1 MKAQRSL
8 FEYEFHMDKI
18 DKIGDP
24 LLKMRDLIPWEKL
37 FRQPLEKIFHE
48 EKSAKG
54 PGGRPAYDS
63 VLMFKILILQRT
75 YSLSDE
81 EMEYQIN
88 DRLSFQR
95 FLDLNISDT
104 VPDARTIWLYREKL
118 KENDNFKRLFNK
130 FQAFLEE
137 KSLIAYKGV
146 IVDATF
152 VEVPK
157 QRNDR
162 DENKEIK
169 EGKMP
174 KDWSE
179 KKAMHKDTE
188 ARWMKKDGKAYYGYK
203 NHIKA
208 DKKSK
213 LIVKYGV
220 TDASTHDS
228 QVLEELLDN
237 KDSNHEIYADS
248 AYRSA
253 KIEKMLK
260 KKNIR
265 SRIHVKG
272 YSGNTLTKA
281 QMVMNRKKSKIR
293 ARVEHVFG
301 HMASGI
307 GDFIR
312 SVGMVRAE
320 VNIGMMNLAYNME
333 RYLYLASR

>member
-1 MKAQRSL
+1 MKNQRSL
-8 FEYEFHMDKI
+8 FEYEFHMEKM

-24 LLKMRDLIPWEKL
+24 LIKMRDLIPWEKL
-37 FRQPLEKIFHE
+37 FREPLENIFRA
-48 EKSAKG
+48 EKTAKG

-75 YSLSDE
+75 YGLSDE

-95 FLDLNISDT
+95 FLNLTLSDN

-118 KENDNFKRLFNK
+118 KEENNFKKMFNK
-130 FQAFLEE
+130 FQTFLEE
-137 KSLIAYKGV
+137 KGLIAYKGV

-169 EGKMP
+169 EGKQP
-174 KDWSE
+174 EEWSD
-179 KKAMHKDTE
+179 KKSAHKDTD
-188 ARWMKKDGKAYYGYK
+188 ARWMKKDGKSYYGYK

-220 TDASTHDS
+220 TDAKTHDS
-228 QVLEELLDN
+228 QVLGDLLDK
-237 KDSNHEIYADS
+237 KDSRHEIYGDS
-248 AYRSA
+248 AYRSE
-253 KIEKMLK
+253 KIEKILK
-260 KKNIR
+260 RRRIR

-272 YSGNTLTKA
+272 YSGHRMTED
-281 QMVMNRKKSKIR
+281 QMAMNRKKSRTR
-293 ARVEHVFG
+293 ARVEHIFG
-301 HMASGI
+301 HMRHGI

-312 SVGMVRAE
+312 SIGMIRAE
-320 VNIGMMNLAYNME
+320 VNIGMMNLTYNME
-333 RYLYLASR
+333 RYLYLATR

>member
-1 MKAQRSL
+1 MEK
-8 FEYEFHMDKI
+8 M

-24 LLKMRDLIPWEKL
+24 LIKMRDLIPWEKL
-37 FRQPLEKIFHE
+37 FREPLDRIFRGE
-48 EKSAKG
+48 QVDKG
-54 PGGRPAYDS
+54 AGGRPAYDS
-63 VLMFKILILQRT
+63 ILMFKILILQRT

-95 FLDLNISDT
+95 FLNLNLSDN

-118 KENDNFKRLFNK
+118 KEVNNFKKLFNR
-130 FQAFLEE
+130 FQAFLEQ
-137 KSLIAYKGV
+137 KNLVAYKGV

-152 VEVPK
+152 IEVPK

-169 EGKMP
+169 EGKKP
-174 KDWSE
+174 EDWSD
-179 KKAMHKDTE
+179 KKTAHKDRE
-188 ARWMKKDGKAYYGYK
+188 ARWMKKDGKSYYGYK
-203 NHIKA
+203 NHVKA

-220 TDASTHDS
+220 TDARTHDS
-228 QVLEELLDN
+228 QVLEDLLDK
-237 KDSNHEIYADS
+237 KDSGHEIYGDS

-260 KKNIR
+260 RRNIR
-265 SRIHVKG
+265 SRIHIKG
-272 YSGNTLTKA
+272 YSGNRMTKE
-281 QMVMNRKKSKIR
+281 QMAMNRKKSRIR
-293 ARVEHVFG
+293 ARVEHIFG
-301 HMASGI
+301 HMQNGI

-312 SVGMVRAE
+312 SVGMVRAKI
-320 VNIGMMNLAYNME
+320 NIGMMNLAYNME
-333 RYLYLASR
+333 RYLYLATR